1 MENKVQKVLNDAYEK
16 SKSYQ
21 AYTNVELY
29 DMLKGIV
36 MSALAGTMTAQQGKD
51 AMASLAIMIARS
63 EKDNE

>member
-29 DMLKGIV
+29 DILKGIV

>member
-36 MSALAGTMTAQQGKD
+36 MSALAGIMTAQQGKD